1 MVIGKFTGGKNLH
14 KVLRRNLMAA
24 LSVTN
29 SCCSVADLTILQW
42 LELPLNLI
50 RIFKKN
56 YAHFSICFAHHQ
68 HIMILKKSN
77 SNIFRFIL
85 SFPTLKHRNSLSSR
99 NQTKHLLIPPSLINP
114 KNLPLEVL
122 LLNLPQNPEFTN
134 PIDLQNRQ

>member
-1 MVIGKFTGGKNLH
+1 MVIGKFTGGQNLH

-42 LELPLNLI
+42 LEPPLNLI
-50 RIFKKN
+50 RFFLKN

-77 SNIFRFIL
+77 KK
-85 SFPTLKHRNSLSSR
+85 LKHIQIHLKFSNS
-99 NQTKHLLIPPSLINP
+99 
-114 KNLPLEVL
+114 
-122 LLNLPQNPEFTN
+122 
-134 PIDLQNRQ
+134 